1 MRPIILV
8 SVTAITAIT
17 AAAAAAATTATASI
31 AAVASAKNGP
41 FDEAT
46 QRYSFTLPLLLLAV
60 ASSLH
65 FLPPL

>member
-1 MRPIILV
+1 MIILV

-17 AAAAAAATTATASI
+17 AAAATAAATASI